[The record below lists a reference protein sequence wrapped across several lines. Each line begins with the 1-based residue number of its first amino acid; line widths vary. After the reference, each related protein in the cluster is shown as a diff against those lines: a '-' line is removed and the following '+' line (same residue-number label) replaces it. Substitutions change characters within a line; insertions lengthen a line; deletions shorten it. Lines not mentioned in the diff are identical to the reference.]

1 MEEFNVFIDKAEINK
16 LFEEEKYK
24 NCMDKKYFE
33 YIVSNGK
40 IEYIDEYL
48 GYSKKRKMVESLVFQ
63 NKVIMVMDKLSAKLE
78 NNRYI
83 GELESSGIDNIE
95 VAKEVI
101 SQYHDQIIE
110 KGIFALI
117 TLEENID
124 EKYRYYIG
132 KIEILEDINVNLD
145 EYRKIF
151 SKRVKEYR
159 EQNQGYMPSD
169 NSETRKFDYISEM
182 DLVLNTV
189 GISTQELTFWEKIL
203 FLVRLIPLC
212 EANYNL
218 MELGGNGIGKTK
230 TYSMFSPECEIVQEM
245 LITEIIYNMKDKTP
259 GLLKEKNVI
268 VFDEVNKI
276 KIDSNN
282 EKIVPQ
288 LLNVMADGQTT
299 SPRKLDSRT
308 SLVFSGNVMR
318 IQERIE
324 KNEKNIFDDPHKFE
338 DNAFLDRI
346 HFFLPA
352 WGLRR
357 YSKSIHGFG
366 ISKDVFRFD
375 YFSKALSLLRDEDY
389 SKILD
394 DRGYMIFNGSEREV
408 KAIRKTVSGLIKLT
422 HPDKVIDDFTLE
434 AYIAIAIKGRG
445 LINKFLNNKNKNNVD
460 KISVEV
466 ARKSLQVIETGE
478 KTIIPVNELLKRM
491 IYIDSFNEV
500 KRYYDEKT
508 QYYNKNFNYYNSYS
522 CDDYIKKFEFN
533 PYQNF
538 NFQGQKLYEGKYF
551 PNRYIVP
558 VSNTNGTH
566 VFFIK
571 VALDK
576 IGIEKNKREYKKI
589 NKDKVELIKAQF
601 KGADGRILIVEAINQ
616 SILKN
621 PIPTNG
627 EIYINQLNNQFELN
641 YDGLFGENSLDCNI
655 FNDLT
660 IESNS
665 FGLDISNSFEMK
677 LDKKIWCEELKQE
690 IIPTYMYNSSTGNY
704 HYEYKE
710 VLLNSK
716 PYKSNPMNYVQF
728 KYFLRDNGI
737 IKF

>member
-1 MEEFNVFIDKAEINK
+1 MEELSVFIDKEEINK

-33 YIVSNGK
+33 YIVSKGK
-40 IEYIDEYL
+40 IEYINKYL
-48 GYSKKRKMVESLVFQ
+48 EQSKKKETIQDMIYK
-63 NKVIMVMDKLSAKLE
+63 NKVVKVIDKLFIRLE
-78 NNRYI
+78 NQRYI
-83 GELESSGIDNIE
+83 GELENSGICDIE
-95 VAKEVI
+95 IFNELVSKYDRK
-101 SQYHDQIIE
+101 SRD
-110 KGIFALI
+110 KGLFALI
-117 TLEENID
+117 TLEENTD
-124 EKYRYYIG
+124 KKYPYYIE
-132 KIEILEDINVNLD
+132 KKEILEDSNVNLD
-145 EYRKIF
+145 EYRKNF
-151 SKRVKEYR
+151 SKRVKKYGER
-159 EQNQGYMPSD
+159 INSYMSSD
-169 NSETRKFDYISEM
+169 NPETQNFDDISEM

-189 GISTQELTFWEKIL
+189 GISTKELTFWEKIL

-245 LITEIIYNMKDKTP
+245 LVTEIIYNKSSNEK
-259 GLLKEKNVI
+259 GLLATKDVI

-282 EKIVPQ
+282 EKIIPQ
-288 LLNVMADGQTT
+288 LLNFMADGQTT
-299 SPRKLDSRT
+299 SPRRLDSRT
-308 SLVFSGNVMR
+308 SLVFSGNVMG

-324 KNEKNIFDDPHKFE
+324 KNEKNIFVDSHYFE
-338 DNAFLDRI
+338 DNAVFHRI

-357 YSKSIHGFG
+357 YSKSIHGFD

-375 YFSKALSLLRDEDY
+375 YFSKALSLLREEDY

-422 HPDKVIDDFTLE
+422 HPDRKIDDFTLE

-445 LINKFLNNKNKNNVD
+445 LINKFLNNKNKNNVN
-460 KISVEV
+460 KINVEI
-466 ARKSLQVIETGE
+466 ARKIPQVVETGE
-478 KTIIPVNELLKRM
+478 KTRIPVDELLKRM
-491 IYIDSFNEV
+491 IYKDSFNEV
-500 KRYYDEKT
+500 NNYYIEKT
-508 QYYNKNFNYYNSYS
+508 KTYNQNFNYYNSYS

-533 PYQNF
+533 PYQIF

-576 IGIEKNKREYKKI
+576 IGIEKNKREYEKI
-589 NKDKVELIKAQF
+589 KREQQQINAEIRGF
-601 KGADGRILIVEAINQ
+601 DGRVLIVESINK
-616 SILKN
+616 SIIKN
-621 PIPTNG
+621 FVPTEG
-627 EIYINQLNNQFELN
+627 EAYIEKLNNEFELN

-677 LDKKIWCEELKQE
+677 LDKKIWCEELKQD
-690 IIPTYMYNSSTGNY
+690 IIPTYMYNSRTGNY
-704 HYEYKE
+704 HYESKE

-728 KYFLRDNGI
+728 KYFLRDNGV